1 MFRQFKIP
9 FEYYY
14 IPTVKC
20 GLDYG
25 LSRSDIERLVE
36 KAESEKGF
44 TGGRPTG
51 GQTRSARDR
60 GCVVTRAGVRP
71 TTEEK
76 EKIAIT

>member
-1 MFRQFKIP
+1 M
-9 FEYYY
+9 
-14 IPTVKC
+14 
-20 GLDYG
+20 
-25 LSRSDIERLVE
+25 SRSDIERLVE